1 MNICVIGTGYVGL
14 VTGACLA
21 EFGMNLIC
29 VDNDRF
35 KIDLLRQGKVT
46 IHEPGL
52 EDLVAKN
59 MREGRLSFS
68 TSIGEGVKSSLVI
81 FIAVGTPS
89 GDDGSADLKHV
100 EEVAREIA
108 QTMDG
113 YKVVVIKSTV
123 PVGTCRRVKQL
134 IKDHQI
140 KSAPFDVV
148 SNPEFQREGSAIE
161 DFMRPDRVTIGA
173 ESEQAI
179 AIMKD
184 IYNALY
190 IIETPFVITSLE
202 TAEMIK
208 YASNSFLA
216 TKISFI
222 NEVANLCEKVGADVH
237 HVARA
242 MGLDGRIGKKFL
254 HPGPGY
260 GGSCFPKDTR
270 ALSKIAQEK
279 GYSFKILEAV
289 IQVNEEQKRRM
300 IRKIT
305 EKVGDLKGKAVGILG
320 LSFKPN
326 TDDMRDAPAI
336 TIAESLRSAGASVR
350 AYDPVA
356 MEVAAPL
363 MPEVQMF
370 PDPYSMAESCDALMV
385 VTEWNEFKQL
395 DLERLRGLMRQAV
408 IFDGRNVCDPLV
420 MKRGGFHYR
429 GLGRGYDDARHQ
441 DSTRTEFVKASM

>member
-1 MNICVIGTGYVGL
+1 MNICIIGTGYVGL

-21 EFGMNLIC
+21 EFGMNLVC
-29 VDNDRF
+29 VDNDRS
-35 KIDLLRQGKVT
+35 KIDLLQQGRVG

-52 EDLVAKN
+52 EDLVVKN

-68 TSIGEGVKSSLVI
+68 TSIEEGVKSSLVI

-89 GDDGSADLKHV
+89 GDDGSADLRFV
-100 EEVAREIA
+100 EEVAKEIA
-108 QTMDG
+108 QHMDG
-113 YKVVVIKSTV
+113 YKVVVVKSTV

-134 IKDHQI
+134 IEAHQA
-140 KSAPFDVV
+140 KPTPFDVV
-148 SNPEFQREGSAIE
+148 SNPEFQREGSAVE
-161 DFMRPDRVTIGA
+161 DFMRPDRVTVGA

-184 IYNALY
+184 IYSALY
-190 IIETPFVITSLE
+190 LIETPFVITSLE

-222 NEVANLCEKVGADVH
+222 NEIANLCEAMGADVH

-270 ALSKIAQEK
+270 ALSKIAKER
-279 GYSFKILEAV
+279 GYSFKILDAV
-289 IQVNEEQKRRM
+289 IQVNEEQRKRM
-300 IRKIT
+300 IDKIA
-305 EKVGDLKGKAVGILG
+305 EKVGDLKGKTIGILG

-326 TDDMRDAPAI
+326 TNDIRESASIAIIQGLLDLGANVKAFDPAAMEEAQMVLPGI
-336 TIAESLRSAGASVR
+336 GYGKD
-350 AYDPVA
+350 AYDVA
-356 MEVAAPL
+356 RGA
-363 MPEVQMF
+363 
-370 PDPYSMAESCDALMV
+370 DALV
-385 VTEWNEFKQL
+385 LATEWNQFRRL
-395 DLERLRGLMRQAV
+395 DLQRIKGLLKSP
-408 IFDGRNVCDPLV
+408 ILIDLRNVYEPAQ
-420 MKRGGFHYR
+420 MKRLGFQYS
-429 GLGRGYDDARHQ
+429 GVGR
-441 DSTRTEFVKASM
+441 

>member
-1 MNICVIGTGYVGL
+1 MNICIIGTGYVGL

-29 VDNDRF
+29 VDNDRS
-35 KIDLLRQGKVT
+35 KIELLQQGKVT

-68 TSIGEGVKSSLVI
+68 TSIEEGVKSSLVI

-89 GDDGSADLKHV
+89 DADGSADLKSV
-100 EEVAREIA
+100 EEVAKEIA
-108 QTMDG
+108 RSIDG
-113 YKVVVIKSTV
+113 YKVVVVKSTV
-123 PVGTCRRVKQL
+123 PVGTCRRLKQL
-134 IKDHQI
+134 IKDHQV
-140 KSAPFDVV
+140 KPTPFDVV
-148 SNPEFQREGSAIE
+148 SNPEFQREGSAVE

-173 ESEQAI
+173 ESEQAT

-184 IYNALY
+184 IYSALY
-190 IIETPFVITSLE
+190 LIETPFVITSLE

-222 NEVANLCEKVGADVH
+222 NEVANLCERVGADVH

-270 ALSKIAQEK
+270 ALSRMAQER
-279 GYSFKILEAV
+279 GYSFKIIEAV
-289 IQVNEEQKRRM
+289 IKVNDEQKKRM
-300 IRKIT
+300 IGKIT
-305 EKVGDLKGKAVGILG
+305 EKVGNLPGKTIGILG

-326 TDDMRDAPAI
+326 TNDIRESSSMVIIQGLLDLGVKVKVFDPAAMEETKAI
-336 TIAESLRSAGASVR
+336 FPDIEYGKD
-350 AYDPVA
+350 AYDVA
-356 MEVAAPL
+356 KGA
-363 MPEVQMF
+363 
-370 PDPYSMAESCDALMV
+370 DALV
-385 VTEWNEFKQL
+385 LATEWNQFRRL
-395 DLERLRGLMRQAV
+395 DLQRIKGLLKNP
-408 IFDGRNVCDPLV
+408 IFVDLRNVYDPDQ
-420 MKRGGFHYR
+420 MKRLGFHYC
-429 GLGRGYDDARHQ
+429 GVGR
-441 DSTRTEFVKASM
+441 